1 MDVTLRPELQRFIND
16 QVKTGRFSSA
26 SEALEAGVARLML
39 DPQPDV
45 LDARDLADLRTALD
59 QLKHD
64 ETLDAADVH
73 QRLQKKYLG

>member
-45 LDARDLADLRTALD
+45 LDARDLADLRTSLD
-59 QLKHD
+59 QLKRD

-73 QRLQKKYLG
+73 QRLRKKYLG